1 MRMPVP
7 WKLMTAG
14 WCVLLS
20 AGLLAQQPASEPR
33 RAPDAPAALTL
44 SQIEKP
50 TPDSWPTYNGD
61 YSGKR
66 FSALTKITAANVKNI
81 SLAWLY
87 DLPAAG
93 TIKATPLQVG
103 GVLYFT
109 TPNHVYAVDART
121 GQELWHFK
129 FARSRGGI
137 QIGNRG
143 VAILGNTVYFTT
155 TDCNLVALDI
165 KTGTEKWAKEFC
177 SLEMMY
183 YGSVAPVVVKD
194 KLILGP
200 SGDDLDVPAYLEA
213 RSPETG
219 DLIWRWYVTRR
230 RKATR
235 PRHLAQPRH
244 GQARRRDDVAAHHL
258 RSGAEPH
265 LRHDG

>member
-1 MRMPVP
+1 MRMPV
-7 WKLMTAG
+7 TAG
-14 WCVLLS
+14 WCALVGVLLS
-20 AGLLAQQPASEPR
+20 AGPIAQQPAQQP
-33 RAPDAPAALTL
+33 APAAAPPRASASPAGLAL
-44 SQIEKP
+44 SGIEKP

-66 FSALTKITAANVKNI
+66 FSSLTKITAANVKNV

-103 GVLYFT
+103 GALYFT

-121 GQELWHFK
+121 GQELWHFT

-143 VAILGNTVYFTT
+143 VAILGDTVYFVT

-165 KTGTEKWAKEFC
+165 RTGTEKWAKEFC
-177 SLEMMY
+177 SIEMMY
-183 YGSVAPVVVKD
+183 YGSIAPVVVKD

-200 SGDDLDVPAYLEA
+200 SGDDLDVPAYLDA
-213 RSPETG
+213 RSPRTG
-219 DLIWRWYVTRR
+219 ELIWRWFVTPQ
-230 RKATR
+230 K
-235 PRHLAQPRH
+235 
-244 GQARRRDDVAAHHL
+244 
-258 RSGAEPH
+258 
-265 LRHDG
+265 DGD